1 MTTSGRR
8 QRSAKRCSGIG
19 GNALALVLF
28 LAAVTAAP
36 GAEAKLG
43 EGFKI
48 GPGRLK
54 LGLELSGRYDS
65 MAVGGSASGSGTTID
80 NPGDGIGLAR
90 GTFALDVPGE
100 FFTAKLSGGIDWNQY
115 LGLNADTSGFSFL
128 GANITGGLNVNPKGS
143 YGLDVT
149 ENLTRSDRTNNPVF
163 AVGVLGLSSSTKMR
177 GWGKPGG
184 GAIEFGLNYELGL
197 DVYSAQVAALN
208 GATYKSCP
216 DGDLTCNPEQ
226 ASAFNAMLNRVGFD
240 AKWRLLPKTGVTLEA
255 NYGWK
260 SYLAGSAVASAQD
273 ASPLRVFAGFGTL
286 LTTRLTF
293 NVKLG
298 YGAVLFSGGGATRH
312 NFLAQTEVGYRFT
325 EQLSGR
331 IGYSRFDEPVSSAAL
346 YYSDDRAFMEFR
358 GQFNRFVATATAS
371 LDYLGYGGTQ
381 ADRKDFNVGVTG
393 LGEYHFNDWLL
404 ANLRLGLSARSTS
417 LSSGSSAY
425 DYVRWEGGLGA
436 AVLF

>member
-1 MTTSGRR
+1 MTTSEQR
-8 QRSAKRCSGIG
+8 QRCGTQSCGIG
-19 GNALALVLF
+19 GRALALVLF
-28 LAAVTAAP
+28 LAAIATAPA
-36 GAEAKLG
+36 AHAKLG

-48 GPGRLK
+48 GPGRLR

-65 MAVGGSASGSGTTID
+65 MAVGGSASGSGTTIE

-100 FFTAKLSGGIDWNQY
+100 FFQAKLSGGIDWNQY
-115 LGLNADTSGFSFL
+115 LGLNADTSAFSFL
-128 GANITGGLNVNPKGS
+128 GANLTGGLNVNPKGS

-149 ENLTRSDRTNNPVF
+149 EQLTRSDRTNNPVF
-163 AVGVLGLSSSTKMR
+163 AVGVLGLSSSTRVR

-197 DVYSAQVAALN
+197 DAYSAQVAALN
-208 GATYKSCP
+208 GATYRSCP
-216 DGDLTCNPEQ
+216 EGDLTCNPEQ
-226 ASAFNAMLNRVGFD
+226 ASAFNALLNRVGFD
-240 AKWRLLPKTGVTLEA
+240 AKWRLLPKTGITLEA

-260 SYLAGSAVASAQD
+260 SYLAGATAANAQD
-273 ASPLRVFAGFGTL
+273 ASPLRAMVGFGTL

-325 EQLSGR
+325 ERLSAR
-331 IGYSRFDEPVSSAAL
+331 VGYARFDEPVASAAL
-346 YYSDDRAFMEFR
+346 FFTDNRAFVEFR
-358 GQFNRFVATATAS
+358 GQFNRLVTTATAS
-371 LDYLGYGGTQ
+371 LDLLGYGGTQ
-381 ADRKDFNVGVTG
+381 SDRTDFTVGLNG
-393 LGEYHFNDWLL
+393 LAEYHFNDWLL
-404 ANLRLGLSARSTS
+404 ANLRLGLTARTTS
-417 LSSGSSAY
+417 LSSGSDAY
-425 DYVRWEGGLGA
+425 DFARWEGGLGA